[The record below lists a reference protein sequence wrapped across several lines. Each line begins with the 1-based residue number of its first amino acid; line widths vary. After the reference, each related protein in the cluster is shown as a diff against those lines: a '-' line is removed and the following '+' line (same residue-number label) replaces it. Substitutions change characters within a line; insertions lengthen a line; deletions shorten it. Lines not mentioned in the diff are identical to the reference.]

1 MKYILFACFAAGY
14 SFGFFITFL
23 MAGGLFCAGS
33 GGWHGHWQTGQ
44 FVATA
49 LGIPLTVLVFL
60 QTRFGGLSDFD
71 QHLAHASTDEE
82 SKSISSPQL
91 VRSISWNIVRTCVSI
106 SAPFTASS
114 GVKSSSAADCW

>member
-1 MKYILFACFAAGY
+1 
-14 SFGFFITFL
+14 
-23 MAGGLFCAGS
+23 MA
-33 GGWHGHWQTGQ
+33 TG
-44 FVATA
+44 

-91 VRSISWNIVRTCVSI
+91 APSISRNIARNMHDHLRSVYSFFWRSKSI
-106 SAPFTASS
+106 C
-114 GVKSSSAADCW
+114 CWLLVMMTM